1 MTIFTRLSVV
11 AAMAAL
17 LGCYNADEPLT
28 PKPTATL
35 DPAVSGEWRCL
46 SATPQSDSKAG
57 SLVLASLPDRRYS
70 ATLQGDEEKPE
81 QYEVFASQL
90 ARSRIAANVRIGASL
105 GVKEWAVMRCSLVVT
120 PDLLLVDYLEGQG
133 LPQGPGA
140 KLNEALRRRWDEPGV
155 FKPYLVCART
165 KPVGGGERPRNS
177 DGRRSPG
184 AGGSGRGEETFL
196 FGDQGPQLS
205 SEAVDVVWIG

>member
-1 MTIFTRLSVV
+1 MKLSSNAAAAASDGASPLISVVERTCRSARVPLTILTRLSVV
-11 AAMAAL
+11 AAAGVL

-57 SLVLASLPDRRYS
+57 SMVLAALPDRRYS

-81 QYEVFASQL
+81 HYEVFASQL

-105 GVKEWAVMRCSLVVT
+105 GVKEWAVVRYSLAT

-133 LPQGPGA
+133 LPQVPGA

-165 KPVGGGERPRNS
+165 KPNEG
-177 DGRRSPG
+177 DKPG
-184 AGGSGRGEETFL
+184 A
-196 FGDQGPQLS
+196 
-205 SEAVDVVWIG
+205 AVQR